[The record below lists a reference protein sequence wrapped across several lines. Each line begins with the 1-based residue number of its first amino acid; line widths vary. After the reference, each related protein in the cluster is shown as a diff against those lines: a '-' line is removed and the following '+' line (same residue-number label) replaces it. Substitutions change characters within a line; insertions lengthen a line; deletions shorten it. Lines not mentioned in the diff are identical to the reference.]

1 MKKRLFLII
10 TVLVM
15 ALSLVSCA
23 EKAPAYDAEKEIS
36 VMVLNGT
43 TGFGAA
49 KLIDDSKNGTA
60 ALNYKFSVESDA
72 SAVNAALIN
81 GSVDIAALPTNAAAV
96 VYNKT
101 QGRVKVAAVNT
112 LGVLYVVE
120 NGDTVKSF
128 SDLKGKTLYVPGQGS
143 NPEYITAYLCEKNG
157 LKVGEDITLDFPYNA
172 PADLRTAVAS
182 GKVELAVLPEPMVT
196 IAKSA
201 NDKLNTALDLTA
213 EWDKVAQKDSLMQG
227 CIVVSK
233 KFAEENPNELNKF
246 LEEYSASVTFVNENP
261 KEASEMIAEHGIFEK
276 AAVAQKAIPGCNLC
290 YISGDS
296 MKKSL
301 STFFNIMFDA
311 DPKSVGGAVPSDDIY
326 YLG

>member
-15 ALSLVSCA
+15 ALSLVSCN

-101 QGRVKVAAVNT
+101 QGGVKVAAVNT

-157 LKVGEDITLDFPYNA
+157 LKVGEDITLDFTYNA

-301 STFFNIMFDA
+301 STFLNIMFDA
-311 DPKSVGGAVPSDDIY
+311 DSKSVGGAVPSDDIY

>member
-15 ALSLVSCA
+15 ALSLVSCN

-101 QGRVKVAAVNT
+101 QGGVKVAAVNT

-157 LKVGEDITLDFPYNA
+157 LKVGEDITLDFTYNA

-227 CIVVSK
+227 CIMVSK

-301 STFFNIMFDA
+301 STFFNIMLDA

>member
-101 QGRVKVAAVNT
+101 QGGVKVAAVNT

-157 LKVGEDITLDFPYNA
+157 LKVGEDITLDFTYNA
-172 PADLRTAVAS
+172 PADQRTAVAS

-311 DPKSVGGAVPSDDIY
+311 DSKSVGGAVPSDDIY

>member
-101 QGRVKVAAVNT
+101 QGGVKVAAVNT

-157 LKVGEDITLDFPYNA
+157 LKVGEDITLDFTYNA

-261 KEASEMIAEHGIFEK
+261 KEAPEMIAEHGIFEK

-311 DPKSVGGAVPSDDIY
+311 DSKSVGGAVPSDDIY

>member
-101 QGRVKVAAVNT
+101 QGGVKVAAVNT

-157 LKVGEDITLDFPYNA
+157 LKVGEDITLDFTYNA

>member
-157 LKVGEDITLDFPYNA
+157 LKVGEDITLDFTYNA

>member
-15 ALSLVSCA
+15 ALSLVSCN

-101 QGRVKVAAVNT
+101 QGGVKVAAVNT

-157 LKVGEDITLDFPYNA
+157 LKVGEDITLDFTYNA

-311 DPKSVGGAVPSDDIY
+311 DSKSVGGAVPSDDIY

>member
-101 QGRVKVAAVNT
+101 QGGVKIAAVNT

-157 LKVGEDITLDFPYNA
+157 LKVGEDITLDFTYNA

-290 YISGDS
+290 YIAGDS

-301 STFFNIMFDA
+301 STFFGIMFDA
-311 DPKSVGGAVPSDDIY
+311 DPKSVGGALPSDDIY

>member
-101 QGRVKVAAVNT
+101 QGGVKVAAVNT

-157 LKVGEDITLDFPYNA
+157 LKVGEDITLDFTYNA

-261 KEASEMIAEHGIFEK
+261 EEASEMIAEHGIFEK

-311 DPKSVGGAVPSDDIY
+311 DSKSVGGAVPSDDIY

>member
-15 ALSLVSCA
+15 ALSLVSCT

-101 QGRVKVAAVNT
+101 QGGVKVAAVNT

-157 LKVGEDITLDFPYNA
+157 LKVGEDITLDFTYNA

>member
-1 MKKRLFLII
+1 
-10 TVLVM
+10 
-15 ALSLVSCA
+15 
-23 EKAPAYDAEKEIS
+23 
-36 VMVLNGT
+36 
-43 TGFGAA
+43 
-49 KLIDDSKNGTA
+49 
-60 ALNYKFSVESDA
+60 
-72 SAVNAALIN
+72 
-81 GSVDIAALPTNAAAV
+81 
-96 VYNKT
+96 
-101 QGRVKVAAVNT
+101 
-112 LGVLYVVE
+112 
-120 NGDTVKSF
+120 
-128 SDLKGKTLYVPGQGS
+128 
-143 NPEYITAYLCEKNG
+143 
-157 LKVGEDITLDFPYNA
+157 
-172 PADLRTAVAS
+172 
-182 GKVELAVLPEPMVT
+182 MVT

>member
-60 ALNYKFSVESDA
+60 ALNYNVTVESDA
-72 SAVNAALIN
+72 SAVNAALIS

-101 QGRVKVAAVNT
+101 QGGVKVAAVNT

-143 NPEYITAYLCEKNG
+143 NPEYITAYLCEQNG
-157 LKVGEDITLDFPYNA
+157 LKVGEDITLDFTYNA

-233 KFAEENPNELNKF
+233 KFAEENPNELSKF

>member
-15 ALSLVSCA
+15 ALSLVSCN

-101 QGRVKVAAVNT
+101 QGGVKVAAVNT

-157 LKVGEDITLDFPYNA
+157 LKVGEDITLDFTYNA

-233 KFAEENPNELNKF
+233 KFAEENPNELSKF

-311 DPKSVGGAVPSDDIY
+311 DSKSVGGAVPSDDIY

>member
-1 MKKRLFLII
+1 MKKRLFLVI

-15 ALSLVSCA
+15 VFSLVSCA
-23 EKAPAYDAEKEIS
+23 DKAPAYDAEKEIS

-60 ALNYKFSVESDA
+60 ALNYNFSVESDA
-72 SAVNAALIN
+72 SAVNAALIS

-101 QGRVKVAAVNT
+101 QGQIKVAAVNT

-128 SDLKGKTLYVPGQGS
+128 ADLKGKTLYVPGQGS
-143 NPEYITAYLCEKNG
+143 NPEYITAYLCEQNG
-157 LKVGEDITLDFPYNA
+157 LKVGEDITLDFTYNA

-201 NDKLNTALDLTA
+201 NDKLNTVLDLTA
-213 EWDKVAQKDSLMQG
+213 EWNKVAQKDSLMQG

-261 KEASEMIAEHGIFEK
+261 KEASEMIAAHGIFEK
-276 AAVAQKAIPGCNLC
+276 AAVAENAIPNCNLC
-290 YISGDS
+290 YIAGDS
-296 MKKSL
+296 MEESL
-301 STFFNIMFDA
+301 NTFFNIMFDA
-311 DPKSVGGAVPSDDIY
+311 DPKSVGGALPADDIY

>member
-15 ALSLVSCA
+15 ALSLVSCT

-60 ALNYKFSVESDA
+60 ALNYNVTVESDA
-72 SAVNAALIN
+72 SAVNAALIS

-101 QGRVKVAAVNT
+101 QGGVKVAAVNT

-157 LKVGEDITLDFPYNA
+157 LKVGEDITLDFTYNA

>member
-15 ALSLVSCA
+15 ALSLVSCT

-101 QGRVKVAAVNT
+101 QGGVKVAAVNT

-157 LKVGEDITLDFPYNA
+157 LKVGEDITLDFTYNA

-311 DPKSVGGAVPSDDIY
+311 DPKSVGGAVPFDDIY

>member
-101 QGRVKVAAVNT
+101 QGGVKVAAVNT

-157 LKVGEDITLDFPYNA
+157 LKVGEDITLDFTYNA

-261 KEASEMIAEHGIFEK
+261 KEVSEMIAEHGIFEK

>member
-15 ALSLVSCA
+15 ALSLVSCN

-101 QGRVKVAAVNT
+101 QGGVKVAAVNT

-157 LKVGEDITLDFPYNA
+157 LKVGEDITLDFTYNA

>member
-15 ALSLVSCA
+15 ALSLVSCT

-101 QGRVKVAAVNT
+101 QGGVKVAAVNT

-157 LKVGEDITLDFPYNA
+157 LKVGEDITLDFTYNA

-311 DPKSVGGAVPSDDIY
+311 DSKSVGGAVPSDDIY